1 MHRRAAVQGGNEM
14 DVTVLIPAYQPA
26 GELVALVKALK
37 QENFRIVVVDDGS
50 GPDYVPIFSQ
60 VSAFAQVLSY
70 PRNGGKGF
78 ALKYGMR
85 YLAEEK
91 ERCGAFITADADGQ
105 HSVRDICRVRE
116 ELEKGHPFVLTTR
129 ALKGKDVPFRSR
141 LGNTM
146 SRFICALSG
155 GYYLSDNQ
163 SGLRGF
169 TAEYLSWLCKISG
182 NKYDYEMNVL
192 LYAERQELPI
202 RCLPIE
208 VIYLN
213 NNQSSHFDPVRDT
226 LRIYLRVLCTARVSI
241 FMAVLHGVLIG
252 AVSLLLGWDY
262 SALTIP
268 LCALLIAALGY
279 LCNRFLVFRGL
290 RYGCGPRTFII
301 TAIRTSMRF
310 TFCSLLNMIPGMPLL
325 PAWLISCVL
334 TVPVEYAFLR
344 LLALWYEYRAS
355 RHS

>member
-1 MHRRAAVQGGNEM
+1 MN
-14 DVTVLIPAYQPA
+14 VTVLIPAYQPA
-26 GELVALVKALK
+26 QELVTLVSALK
-37 QENFRIVVVDDGS
+37 QEGFRIVVVDDGS
-50 GPDYVPIFSQ
+50 GPDYLPVFTQ
-60 VSAFAQVLSY
+60 VSASAQVLSY
-70 PRNGGKGF
+70 PANGGKGF

-85 YLAEEK
+85 YLAGQQEDCE
-91 ERCGAFITADADGQ
+91 AFITADADGQ

-169 TAEYLSWLCKISG
+169 TTEYLPWLCKISG

-202 RCLPIE
+202 RCIPIE

-213 NNQSSHFDPVRDT
+213 NNQSSHFDPVLDT
-226 LRIYLRVLCTARVSI
+226 LRIYLRVMCTARVSI
-241 FMAVLHGVLIG
+241 VMAVLHCMLIG

-279 LCNRFLVFRGL
+279 LCNRFMVFRGL
-290 RYGCGPRTFII
+290 RYGCGPRTFVI

-325 PAWLISCVL
+325 PAWLISCLL
-334 TVPVEYAFLR
+334 TIPVEYAFLR

-355 RHS
+355 RSH

>member
-1 MHRRAAVQGGNEM
+1 MHRRAAAQGGNEM
-14 DVTVLIPAYQPA
+14 DVTVLIPAYQPT
-26 GELVALVKALK
+26 GELVALVKMLK
-37 QENFRIVVVDDGS
+37 QESFRILVVDDGS
-50 GPDYVPIFSQ
+50 GSDYVSVFTQ
-60 VSAFAQVLSY
+60 VSAYAQVLSY
-70 PRNGGKGF
+70 PKNGGKGF

-85 YLAEEK
+85 YLAGQK
-91 ERCGAFITADADGQ
+91 ERCDAFITADADGQ
-105 HSVRDICRVRE
+105 HCVRDICRVRE

-169 TAEYLSWLCKISG
+169 SADYLPWLCKISG

-202 RCLPIE
+202 RCIPIE
-208 VIYLN
+208 VIYLD

-226 LRIYLRVLCTARVSI
+226 LRIYLRVLCTARVSV
-241 FMAVLHGVLIG
+241 FMAALHCALIG
-252 AVSLLLGWDY
+252 AVSFLLGWDY
-262 SALTIP
+262 NALTIP
-268 LCALLIAALGY
+268 LCALLIAVLGY
-279 LCNRFLVFRGL
+279 LCNRFLVFHGL
-290 RYGCGPRTFII
+290 PYGCGPRTFVI

-310 TFCSLLNMIPGMPLL
+310 TFCSLLNMVPRMPLL
-325 PAWLISCVL
+325 PTWLISCVL
-334 TVPVEYAFLR
+334 TLPVEYAFLR
-344 LLALWYEYRAS
+344 LMALFYEYRAS